1 VSAGNLAP
9 VSAAALPIYT
19 PTEAARYAQ
28 TSPHSVV
35 RWRSGYT
42 YPTRLG
48 PRRSGPVTGGSTQG
62 LLTFEDL
69 VEIAVVAAAR
79 KATVPML
86 NIRRAVD
93 AARAL
98 YLVDRPLMLLEFK
111 HDGRDLF
118 IKEVAEGAHTEQRF
132 VNLSRSG
139 QVAWEH
145 IQDVLSELEYEGKRA
160 VRWYPAGRDEPVVID
175 PDVSFGRPYI
185 VTKGISTDA
194 VRSRFKAHESLA
206 AIGDDLGLSEEEV
219 EAALRFE
226 LPAAA

>member
-9 VSAAALPIYT
+9 IRAAARPIYS

-35 RWRSGYT
+35 RWRGGYT
-42 YPTRLG
+42 YPTRQG
-48 PRRSGPVTGGSTQG
+48 PRRSRPVTGGPAEG
-62 LLTFEDL
+62 LLSFEDL

-79 KATVPML
+79 RATIPMQ

-93 AARAL
+93 AARVL
-98 YLVDRPLMLLEFK
+98 YKVERPLMLLEFK

-118 IKEVAEGAHTEQRF
+118 VKEVAEGASSAERF
-132 VNLSRSG
+132 VNLSRTG
-139 QVAWEH
+139 QIAWQH
-145 IQDVLSELEYEGKRA
+145 IQDVLSDLEYEGKQA

-206 AIGDDLGLSEEEV
+206 AIGDDLGLTEVEV